1 MQDVEYL
8 TLMNLS
14 RACIPLQ
21 IAFSDPA
28 NLSLYYSIDCLQG
41 YGLTESSGSV
51 ASTVG
56 PEESLAYGSVGKLAS
71 HLQAKIVDPAIGE
84 ALGPGQ
90 RGELWIR
97 GPVVMKG
104 ER

>member
-1 MQDVEYL
+1 
-8 TLMNLS
+8 
-14 RACIPLQ
+14 
-21 IAFSDPA
+21 
-28 NLSLYYSIDCLQG
+28 
-41 YGLTESSGSV
+41 V